1 MKDLESRL
9 ANRIQL
15 TTDGWSLYLDA
26 VADAFGQG
34 VDYAML
40 VKMFGTKSVP
50 PMQSPARRYSPPGVS
65 STRKVKIEGNPDM
78 DEVGTSYVERHNLTM
93 RMSMRRFTRLTN
105 AFSKKAEH
113 HAHAVALYAVW
124 YNFMK
129 SHRTLGG
136 RTPALV
142 AGLAP
147 YKLDMRWLVT
157 MMDELRPPQV
167 RGPYKTT
174 P

>member
-1 MKDLESRL
+1 
-9 ANRIQL
+9 
-15 TTDGWSLYLDA
+15 
-26 VADAFGQG
+26 
-34 VDYAML
+34 ML

-93 RMSMRRFTRLTN
+93 RMAMRRFTRLTN
-105 AFSKKAEH
+105 AFSKKAANH
-113 HAHAVALYAVW
+113 VHAVALYAVW

-129 SHRTLGG
+129 GHRTLKGQ
-136 RTPALV
+136 TPAMV

-147 YKLDMRWLVT
+147 YQLDMRWLVNL
-157 MMDELRPPQV
+157 MDSLRPPV
-167 RGPYKTT
+167 KRGKYKTRKR